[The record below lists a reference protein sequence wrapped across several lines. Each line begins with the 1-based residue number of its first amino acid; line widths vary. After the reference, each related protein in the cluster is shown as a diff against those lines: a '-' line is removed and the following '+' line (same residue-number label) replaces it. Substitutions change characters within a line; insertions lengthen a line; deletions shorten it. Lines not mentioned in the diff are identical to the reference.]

1 MSQQTLRQG
10 SADPYWEDED
20 VVFAPRRAVRHTAF
34 PVGSAPEAIGHI
46 VPALPHTAFERVH
59 APIVLDRITLVP
71 VVDLVGDDSEI
82 VTEDERAG
90 SPSARLL
97 LDAVSELRGGLAI
110 SQSDLCSVLGL
121 SPSTVMAWRRTPAV
135 HPRHPSVPKLLKL
148 WAAFHACSSVLGH
161 EAAAQTAW
169 SALRVGD
176 AASSEIAVERLL
188 EAAEAAGEDFDDD
201 LGPAAGAEMSED
213 DLTAAEAAFSSALTQ
228 LTDGSE
234 RPRPE

>member
-10 SADPYWEDED
+10 GADPYWEDED
-20 VVFAPRRAVRHTAF
+20 AVFFPRRTARHTAF

-46 VPALPHTAFERVH
+46 VPVLPHTAFERVQ
-59 APIVLDRITLVP
+59 APVVLDRITLVP
-71 VVDLVGDDSEI
+71 VLELAGTDSE
-82 VTEDERAG
+82 VLSEDERAG

-97 LDAVSELRGGLAI
+97 LDAVSELRAGLAI
-110 SQSDLCSVLGL
+110 SQSDLCSVIGL
-121 SPSTVMAWRRTPAV
+121 STSTVMAWRRMPAV

-148 WAAFHACSSVLGH
+148 WAAFHACSSVLGQ

-169 SALRVGD
+169 SALRPGD
-176 AASSEIAVERLL
+176 AGSSEVATDRLL
-188 EAAEAAGEDFDDD
+188 EAAEAAGEDFDED
-201 LGPAAGAEMSED
+201 LGPVAVAEMSED
-213 DLTAAEAAFSSALTQ
+213 ELTAAEAALSSALTQ